1 MGFQASRGEY
11 IVTMDADLQ
20 DDPAEIKNLISKL
33 EEGWDV
39 VSGWKKNRNDPRSKT
54 FPSKIFNYVVRKI
67 SGLDIHD
74 FNCGFKAYKARVIKT
89 LNIYGGLHRF
99 IPYLAISNGF
109 SVTEVIVNHR
119 SREFG
124 KSKYGGSRMLKGFFD
139 FLSVVF
145 ITKYSKR
152 PLHIVGFIGFLL
164 FLFGIIIN
172 TYLTIS
178 WFYGH
183 PLANRPILFLG
194 ILLTILGIQIF
205 SMGFIAELLVNYL
218 SKTNESV
225 KEIIKKD

>member
-1 MGFQASRGEY
+1 MRESTKWNMGR
-11 IVTMDADLQ
+11 VLLQ
-20 DDPAEIKNLISKL
+20 IAK
-33 EEGWDV
+33 
-39 VSGWKKNRNDPRSKT
+39 
-54 FPSKIFNYVVRKI
+54 
-67 SGLDIHD
+67 
-74 FNCGFKAYKARVIKT
+74 
-89 LNIYGGLHRF
+89 
-99 IPYLAISNGF
+99 
-109 SVTEVIVNHR
+109 
-119 SREFG
+119 
-124 KSKYGGSRMLKGFFD
+124 D

-152 PLHIVGFIGFLL
+152 PLHIFGFIGFLL

-178 WFYGH
+178 WFYGD